1 MRSPNASVFRTF
13 NNGKELTTMFKI
25 VVDKLN
31 RYVYLPNRDEFDNWL
46 LSLANQAG
54 RIVIRDHA
62 VRPEDIEFNNK

>member
-54 RIVIRDHA
+54 CIVIRDHA